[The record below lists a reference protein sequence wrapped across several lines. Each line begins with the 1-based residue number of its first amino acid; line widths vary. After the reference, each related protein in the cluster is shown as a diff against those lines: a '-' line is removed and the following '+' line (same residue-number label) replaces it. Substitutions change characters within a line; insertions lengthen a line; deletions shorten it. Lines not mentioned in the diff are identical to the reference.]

1 MTLGRTLRDA
11 REASGLSLASLSE
24 ATNIRIGLLE
34 EMEANK
40 FKHCGG
46 DTYARGHLRNI
57 AVRIG
62 LDPLILIDLYNEQ
75 HAIESQRI
83 QDSLVDNNVIQVP
96 REKKT
101 LSWKV
106 PAIASIA
113 VLAVIAVVQIV
124 ISNQSPT
131 PVVAPTPTVSA
142 SPLPSSSPSSTASP
156 SASVSPSATASPSAT
171 PTASAVATPSTSPT
185 HGPVT
190 LVVSAPRGN
199 SYIDIIVDGK
209 DVEKGSIFQGQT
221 KTYKGSTSISVYF
234 SNPAG
239 LDVTFN
245 GKLLAPLGGQN
256 EEVRRTFR

>member
-1 MTLGRTLRDA
+1 MTLGRTIRDA
-11 REASGLSLASLSE
+11 REAARVSLESLSD
-24 ATNIRIGLLE
+24 ATSIRMGLLS
-34 EMEANK
+34 EMESNN

-46 DTYARGHLRNI
+46 DIYARGHLRNI
-57 AVRIG
+57 AAIIG
-62 LDPLILIDLYNEQ
+62 LNPQILIDLYNEE

-96 REKKT
+96 REKKS

-106 PAIASIA
+106 PAVTSVAI
-113 VLAVIAVVQIV
+113 LLVIAVVQIV
-124 ISNQSPT
+124 MSNQSPSQVAT
-131 PVVAPTPTVSA
+131 PSVSA
-142 SPLPSSSPSSTASP
+142 TP
-156 SASVSPSATASPSAT
+156 SASTTPSTTPSAT
-171 PTASAVATPSTSPT
+171 PTTSAVAAPSATTT
-185 HGPVT
+185 HGPVS
-190 LVVSAPRGN
+190 LVISASRGN

-209 DVEKGSIFQGQT
+209 EVEKGSIFQGES
-221 KTYKGSTSISVYF
+221 KTYKGSAVISVYF

>member
-1 MTLGRTLRDA
+1 MTLGRTIRDA
-11 REASGLSLASLSE
+11 REAARVSLESLSD
-24 ATNIRIGLLE
+24 ATSIRMGLLS
-34 EMEANK
+34 EMESNN

-46 DTYARGHLRNI
+46 DIYARGHLRNI
-57 AVRIG
+57 AAIIG
-62 LDPLILIDLYNEQ
+62 LNPQILIDLYNEE

-96 REKKT
+96 REKKS

-106 PAIASIA
+106 PAVTSVAI
-113 VLAVIAVVQIV
+113 LLVIAVVQIV
-124 ISNQSPT
+124 MSNQSPSQVAT
-131 PVVAPTPTVSA
+131 PSVSA
-142 SPLPSSSPSSTASP
+142 TP
-156 SASVSPSATASPSAT
+156 SASTTPATTPSAT
-171 PTASAVATPSTSPT
+171 PTTSAVAAPSATTT
-185 HGPVT
+185 HGPVS
-190 LVVSAPRGN
+190 LVISASRGN

-209 DVEKGSIFQGQT
+209 EVEKGSIFQGES
-221 KTYKGSTSISVYF
+221 KTYKGSAVISVYF